1 MRSKGLQ
8 CCLHM
13 FDFAGRA
20 VLIRCF
26 SLVNVGKNFEKQYV
40 MQLYLT
46 RLCNG
51 AHTAQTYYTHDLFD
65 DNGCCSYCH
74 RIQFYVCPCMFPIC
88 KEWPEILAVHLH
100 THDVNLAADLES
112 VASTI
117 VVKAVLCVTTQE
129 ACQHIRGINALLCLV
144 LPSSF
149 FRQVFRVVGLPR

>member
-26 SLVNVGKNFEKQYV
+26 SLDNVGNNFEKHYV
-40 MQLYLT
+40 MQLCLT

-51 AHTAQTYYTHDLFD
+51 AHGPKRIIRMICSN
-65 DNGCCSYCH
+65 NGCCSYCH
-74 RIQFYVCPCMFPIC
+74 RMQFYACPCMRPIC

-129 ACQHIRGINALLCLV
+129 ACQHIRGMNALLCLV